1 MTPVTSTSGDRMIKE
16 MRQHLMAEELVVA
29 QPLFDLAEAS
39 IDHDRSSVVETDGF
53 VRCRFTAQNDVH
65 CPFEVHFGRDK
76 HEGRFNFFIALGAE
90 VANYEPITRPEELA
104 ADLRNFLMSR
114 IVAKGETRGDVV
126 LKEEYSADRMVLEQ
140 GAPLRFFFAGGS
152 AGPFT
157 RGAEH
162 QREYAAWFEPEE
174 CS

>member
-1 MTPVTSTSGDRMIKE
+1 MIKE
-16 MRQHLMAEELVVA
+16 MRELLRAEELVVA

-53 VRCRFTAQNDVH
+53 VRWRFTAQNHVH

-76 HEGRFNFFIALGAE
+76 HEGRFNFFIGLGAE
-90 VANYEPITRPEELA
+90 VAIYEPITRPEELA
-104 ADLRNFLMSR
+104 EDLRNFLMSR

-126 LKEEYSADRMVLEQ
+126 LKEEYSADRMVLE
-140 GAPLRFFFAGGS
+140 GVPLRLFFAGGR

-157 RGAEH
+157 KRAKH
-162 QREYAAWFEPEE
+162 QREYAAWLEPKESSLNDE
-174 CS
+174 TERHH